1 MFSDPDLDRWCVDT
15 QPEAGFD
22 VHLVNARPIASH
34 SPTDGTT
41 VALIFGIR
49 AVTEEAS
56 KKG

>member
-1 MFSDPDLDRWCVDT
+1 MFSGPDPYRWCVDT

-22 VHLVNARPIASH
+22 VHLVNVQPIAPH
-34 SPTDGTT
+34 PPIDGTI

-56 KKG
+56 RKG